1 MYKIKIEDHD
11 GKIIEVEVTHEI
23 YKFDKENFWQEDWRN
38 RKRKQENS
46 LDSVNE
52 DPSLFNLL
60 QKELVESTEESY
72 IKKFEIKKLYEAI
85 ESLPEKQRRRI
96 ILRFFHNLTINQIAE
111 IEKCGGHRIEKTI
124 SDALKNLKNFLNT
137 MP

>member
-1 MYKIKIEDHD
+1 MYKIKVEDHD

-23 YKFDKENFWQEDWRN
+23 YKFDKENFWQEDWKQ
-38 RKRKQENS
+38 RKRKREFSFESICENS
-46 LDSVNE
+46 
-52 DPSLFNLL
+52 NLL
-60 QKELVESTEESY
+60 SNLYEKSTEEDY
-72 IKKFEIKKLYEAI
+72 IKKFEIEKLYEAI